1 MLPLITDRTQE
12 DVNRVIYLRAK
23 CWQDMTEEEQAEW
36 STELKGAYNVSD
48 LNRVE
53 NAVRYLAEEL
63 RKLGYPTN
71 LVIHAEWTKEN
82 KPNSEDLKR
91 YFENVAKIRAL
102 LPAVYASTPD
112 APDNDLSKFNHEK
125 ANDLEQI
132 LLDIEEI
139 CGKIVASWFYLGD
152 INAGEV

>member
-36 STELKGAYNVSD
+36 STELKGAYNASD

-53 NAVRYLAEEL
+53 DAVRYLAEEL
-63 RKLGYPTN
+63 RKMGYPIH
-71 LVIHAEWTKEN
+71 LVLHGEWTKEN
-82 KPNSEDLKR
+82 TPNSEDLKR

-102 LPAVYASTPD
+102 LPAVYTSTPEVPGD
-112 APDNDLSKFNHEK
+112 DLSEFNYEK
-125 ANDLEQI
+125 ANDLEEI

-139 CGKIVASWFYLGD
+139 MGKIAASWFYLGD
-152 INAGEV
+152 IYLAEV